1 MFSFDK
7 LCLALFLRRDTHPQA
22 KRSQALEGSQDE
34 VVGNNEGRQSTTQ
47 PDDVSVDERSKQM
60 QAQDREEAA
69 IEQYKK
75 VLPKLG
81 FNNALMFE
89 LD

>member
-1 MFSFDK
+1 MKQSEESHDV
-7 LCLALFLRRDTHPQA
+7 AGVAA
-22 KRSQALEGSQDE
+22 KDHGQPNVA
-34 VVGNNEGRQSTTQ
+34 
-47 PDDVSVDERSKQM
+47 PDDASVCGGSKAT

-81 FNNALMFE
+81 FNNSLMFE